1 MNRGDCDGDHE
12 MSDWGADGGALHSG
26 AKCVEAVWRATT
38 EGQWCPINQRT
49 RIMSMYDREKPNRTS
64 NACCLPDAELEKVNG
79 GIVASRMAYVH
90 AVFTASATDLVFGG
104 KGFVSEAAYDAAM
117 GYLRGQ

>member
-1 MNRGDCDGDHE
+1 MKGN
-12 MSDWGADGGALHSG
+12 GARSTKGF
-26 AKCVEAVWRATT
+26 
-38 EGQWCPINQRT
+38 
-49 RIMSMYDREKPNRTS
+49 RIMSMYDREKPNGLT
-64 NACCLPDAELEKVNG
+64 DAELETANG

-104 KGFVSEAAYDAAM
+104 KGFVAEAAYDAAM

>member
-1 MNRGDCDGDHE
+1 
-12 MSDWGADGGALHSG
+12 MS
-26 AKCVEAVWRATT
+26 V
-38 EGQWCPINQRT
+38 
-49 RIMSMYDREKPNRTS
+49 YDREKPNRTS
-64 NACCLPDAELEKVNG
+64 NACCLTDAELEKANG

-90 AVFTASATDLVFGG
+90 AVFTASATDLFFGG